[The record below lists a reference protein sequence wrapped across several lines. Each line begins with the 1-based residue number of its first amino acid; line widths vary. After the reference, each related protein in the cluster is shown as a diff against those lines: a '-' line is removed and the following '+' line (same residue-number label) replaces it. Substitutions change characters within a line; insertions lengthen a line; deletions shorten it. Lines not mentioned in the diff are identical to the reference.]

1 MNRHWIIRTSPAG
14 GVFQQTPLRRL
25 ACAAWLAV
33 GILGITA
40 CGCRKS
46 PVPEAAVLPVV
57 IVQNPTREPVA
68 ENLDLTGTVAASRS
82 VDLVARV
89 SGFLES
95 VDFKDGALVEA
106 GQLLFVIEPEPY
118 HQQLALNQAQLVQA
132 QSEYDRQQD
141 LIRQNATSKANVE
154 KWLSSRDQAQAQVAL
169 AKINLD
175 YTQVRAPFAG
185 RIGRRLVDPGNLVGV
200 GGATKLATVE
210 QLRPIYVNFSLNERD
225 ALHLRDEMRRLGIDI
240 KSGVGKTPVLVG
252 LNNETGYPHHGVLD
266 FTDNDVSTS
275 TGTLG
280 LRAVLPN
287 EDRMLFPGL
296 FARVR
301 IPLGAPQPMLVIPR
315 EALGNDP
322 LGDYVLVVEPDDRVS
337 RRAVVVG
344 PLTPGGCAIRSGL
357 AETDRVVVNGLLN
370 ARPGETV
377 SVRMQQAAPTT
388 AAPKP

>member
-1 MNRHWIIRTSPAG
+1 MNRHWIIRTSSAG
-14 GVFQQTPLRRL
+14 GVFQQTPRRRL
-25 ACAAWLAV
+25 ACAAWLAA
-33 GILGITA
+33 GILTFTA
-40 CGCRKS
+40 SGCRKS
-46 PVPEAAVLPVV
+46 PAPEAAVLPVV

-95 VDFKDGALVEA
+95 VDFKDGALVDA

-118 HQQLALNQAQLVQA
+118 RQQLALNQAQLVQA

-200 GGATKLATVE
+200 GGTTKLATVE

-225 ALHLRDEMRRLGIDI
+225 ALHLRDEMRRLEIDL
-240 KSGVGKTPVLVG
+240 KAGVGNTPVLVG
-252 LNNETGYPHHGVLD
+252 LNNETGYPHRGVLD

-301 IPLGAPQPMLVIPR
+301 IPLGAPQPMFVIPR

-322 LGDYVLVVEPDDRVS
+322 LGDYVLVVEPDNRVS

-344 PLTPGGCAIRSGL
+344 PLMPGGCAVRSGL

-377 SVRMQQAAPTT
+377 SVRMQEAAPTT